1 MFLKISLRILYY
13 VIIQGNILQVN
24 LLNNSIV
31 FICNIFMPET
41 QTINVY

>member
-24 LLNNSIV
+24 LLSNTIV
-31 FICNIFMPET
+31 FICNVFMPET
-41 QTINVY
+41 QTINV